1 MDLLDCDVL
10 LPAPYEIVDDAEPS
24 TWPVDHSFTALTEH
38 LKLSILVGRVLKT
51 IYSPSGLKHANDA
64 QLEGLLRD
72 MTSWHENLPDQL
84 KFTGNDSNDMAGESG
99 SSPAP
104 GSVNL
109 GDHWE
114 ARGKVATRRILLT

>member
-1 MDLLDCDVL
+1 VDLLDCDVL

-72 MTSWHENLPDQL
+72 MTSWHENLPGRSISVI
-84 KFTGNDSNDMAGESG
+84 TGKRVEKSQRVEYC
-99 SSPAP
+99 
-104 GSVNL
+104 
-109 GDHWE
+109 
-114 ARGKVATRRILLT
+114 

>member
-1 MDLLDCDVL
+1 VDLLDCDVL

-64 QLEGLLRD
+64 QLEGLL
-72 MTSWHENLPDQL
+72 PDQL